1 MDIKQDIY
9 SIDFAKTKVIWF
21 ADTPLIVPDTFTFEQ
36 EKYVKAALRT
46 LFFGNTS
53 VDNIFKNSYFKDHV
67 EMMLENERDYG
78 NSELKEYDDLR
89 NIFFQFQEKIY
100 LKYKQVLG
108 DINFEEKSTAYSHC
122 GIIYKKLDSNFSAL
136 RMLIKYDYIYECYAI
151 IRQIIEQIAFA
162 YDTQFRNEIEDF
174 QSPTR
179 SISKLKEFYPS
190 IGIIYGELSSKT
202 HIDSSQFPNHFYVNL
217 KNRENAGVILRS
229 REKTFLICHRALIML
244 DLYACVFEHIF
255 YDEIDDF
262 SCIKKN
268 KTLLKKRETR
278 NYINVFGKNY
288 SRLMKKKFA
297 KDD

>member
-21 ADTPLIVPDTFTFEQ
+21 ADIPLIVPDTFTFEQ

-53 VDNIFKNSYFKDHV
+53 VDNILKSTYFKDHV
-67 EMMLENERDYG
+67 ELLLEHEKDYE

-89 NIFFQFQEKIY
+89 NTFFQFQEEIY
-100 LKYKQVLG
+100 LKYKQVL
-108 DINFEEKSTAYSHC
+108 DKINFEGKSIAYSHC

-151 IRQIIEQIAFA
+151 IRQIVEQIAFA

-174 QSPTR
+174 QSPTK

-190 IGIIYGELSSKT
+190 IGIVYGELSSKT

-217 KNRENAGVILRS
+217 KNKEDSGVILRS
-229 REKTFLICHRALIML
+229 RKKTFSICHLALIML

-255 YDEIDDF
+255 YDEINDF
-262 SCIKKN
+262 ACIKKN

-278 NYINVFGKNY
+278 NYINVF
-288 SRLMKKKFA
+288 A
-297 KDD
+297 KDYNRLIKKN

>member
-53 VDNIFKNSYFKDHV
+53 VDNILKSSYFKNNV
-67 EMMLENERDYG
+67 EIMLENKRGYE

-100 LKYKQVLG
+100 VKYKHIL
-108 DINFEEKSTAYSHC
+108 DNINFEEKSNAYFHC
-122 GIIYKKLDSNFSAL
+122 GLIYKKLDSNFSAL

-151 IRQIIEQIAFA
+151 IRQTIEQIAFA
-162 YDTQFRNEIEDF
+162 YDTQFRNENEDF

-179 SISKLKEFYPS
+179 SISKLKEFYPK
-190 IGIIYGELSSKT
+190 IGVLYGELSSKA
-202 HIDSSQFPNHFYVNL
+202 HIDSSQFPNHYYVNL
-217 KNRENAGVILRS
+217 KNKEDSGVILRS

-244 DLYACVFEHIF
+244 DLYACAFEHIF
-255 YDEIDDF
+255 YNDIENF

-278 NYINVFGKNY
+278 NYINIFGENY
-288 SRLMKKKFA
+288 NRLMKKKFA

>member
-1 MDIKQDIY
+1 MDIEQDIY

-21 ADTPLIVPDTFTFEQ
+21 AETPLIVPDTFTFEQ

-46 LFFGNTS
+46 LFYGNTS
-53 VDNIFKNSYFKDHV
+53 VDNILKSSYFKNNV
-67 EMMLENERDYG
+67 EIMLANKRGYE

-89 NIFFQFQEKIY
+89 NMFFQFQEKIY
-100 LKYKQVLG
+100 LKYKQLLEN
-108 DINFEEKSTAYSHC
+108 INFEGKSTAYFHC
-122 GIIYKKLDSNFSAL
+122 GLIYKKLDSNFSAL
-136 RMLIKYDYIYECYAI
+136 RMLIKYDYIYECYSI

-162 YDTQFRNEIEDF
+162 YDTQFRDEIEDF

-179 SISKLKEFYPS
+179 SISKLKEFYPK

-202 HIDSSQFPNHFYVNL
+202 HIDSSQFPNHYYVNI
-217 KNRENAGVILRS
+217 ENKEDAGVILRS
-229 REKTFLICHRALIML
+229 RKKTFLICHRALIML

-255 YDEIDDF
+255 YNDIENF

-268 KTLLKKRETR
+268 KTLLKKRETK

-288 SRLMKKKFA
+288 NRLMKKKFS
-297 KDD
+297 KGD

>member
-1 MDIKQDIY
+1 MDIKQEIY

-21 ADTPLIVPDTFTFEQ
+21 AETPLIVPDTFTFEQ

-46 LFFGNTS
+46 LFYGNTS
-53 VDNIFKNSYFKDHV
+53 VDNILKSSYFKNNV
-67 EMMLENERDYG
+67 EIMLANKRGYE

-108 DINFEEKSTAYSHC
+108 DINFEGKSTAYSHC

-190 IGIIYGELSSKT
+190 IGIFYGELSSKT

-217 KNRENAGVILRS
+217 KNKEDAGVILRS

-255 YDEIDDF
+255 YTDINDF

>member
-46 LFFGNTS
+46 LFYGNTS
-53 VDNIFKNSYFKDHV
+53 VDNILKSSYFKDHV
-67 EMMLENERDYG
+67 EILLEHKRGYE

-89 NIFFQFQEKIY
+89 NTFFQFQEKIY

-108 DINFEEKSTAYSHC
+108 NINFEGKNTAYSHC

-174 QSPTR
+174 QSPTK

-190 IGIIYGELSSKT
+190 IGIVYGELSSKT

-217 KNRENAGVILRS
+217 KNKEDVGVILRS
-229 REKTFLICHRALIML
+229 REKTLLICHRALIML

-255 YDEIDDF
+255 YNDIENF
-262 SCIKKN
+262 SCIKNN

-288 SRLMKKKFA
+288 SRLMKKKFS
-297 KDD
+297 KDE

>member
-21 ADTPLIVPDTFTFEQ
+21 AGNPLIVPDTFSFEQ
-36 EKYVKAALRT
+36 EKYIKAALRT

-53 VDNIFKNSYFKDHV
+53 VDNILKSNHFKDNV
-67 EMMLENERDYG
+67 EIMLENKRNYEK
-78 NSELKEYDDLR
+78 SELKEYDDLR

-100 LKYKQVLG
+100 LKYKQVLSN
-108 DINFEEKSTAYSHC
+108 INFEGQSISYSHC

-151 IRQIIEQIAFA
+151 IRQMVEQIAFA
-162 YDTQFRNEIEDF
+162 YDTQFRNKLEDL
-174 QSPTR
+174 QSPTK

-190 IGIIYGELSSKT
+190 IGILYGELSSKT
-202 HIDSSQFPNHFYVNL
+202 HIDSSQFPSYFYVNF
-217 KNRENAGVILRS
+217 KNREDSGVILRS

-255 YDEIDDF
+255 YKDIDNF
-262 SCIKKN
+262 SCVKKN

-278 NYINVFGKNY
+278 IYISIFGENYKK
-288 SRLMKKKFA
+288 LMKKTFT
-297 KDD
+297 KDN

>member
-46 LFFGNTS
+46 LFYGNTS
-53 VDNIFKNSYFKDHV
+53 VDNILKSSYFKDHV
-67 EMMLENERDYG
+67 EVLLEHERSYE

-89 NIFFQFQEKIY
+89 NTFFQFQEKIY
-100 LKYKQVLG
+100 LKYKQVLRN
-108 DINFEEKSTAYSHC
+108 INFEGKSNAYSHC

-174 QSPTR
+174 QSPTK
-179 SISKLKEFYPS
+179 SISKLKEFYPK
-190 IGIIYGELSSKT
+190 IGILYGELSSKT
-202 HIDSSQFPNHFYVNL
+202 HIDSSQFQNHFYVNL
-217 KNRENAGVILRS
+217 KNKEDAGVILRS
-229 REKTFLICHRALIML
+229 RKKTFSICHRALIML

-255 YDEIDDF
+255 YDEINDF

-268 KTLLKKRETR
+268 RTLLKKRETR
-278 NYINVFGKNY
+278 NYINVFAKDYNK
-288 SRLMKKKFA
+288 LMKKKIA